1 MPAEIIQFPR
11 KSHLKKVR
19 SVDLFYSWDKR
30 LNNPYLNSLFREEIC
45 YIERWLLQVQ
55 HLLNTDQEHH
65 PIIQTLLSTNDAT
78 LDLLIECTERDL
90 KNQQELSDYYTII
103 SVEQTTNKLN
113 KWLRKWRSLHH
124 HRQKFYSS

>member
-30 LNNPYLNSLFREEIC
+30 LKNPYLNSLFREEIC
-45 YIERWLLQVQ
+45 YIERWFLQVQ

-90 KNQQELSDYYTII
+90 QNQQELSDYYTII